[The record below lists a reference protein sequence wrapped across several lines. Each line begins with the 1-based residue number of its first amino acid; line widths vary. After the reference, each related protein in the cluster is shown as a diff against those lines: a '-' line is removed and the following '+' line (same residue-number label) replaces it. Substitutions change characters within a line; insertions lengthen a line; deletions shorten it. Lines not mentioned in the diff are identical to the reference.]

1 MLGKSLYKFLL
12 PTEKECGAR
21 DVQNQGLNCKSSR
34 YFSLSKELAGQWV
47 NMLWFLLCRLCCIL
61 FPFISF
67 VTLDLG
73 VSQFLAILRA
83 GSFSVGDKVVCA
95 HQTIT
100 LTRKPN
106 HISYLLTIK
115 SHLNLV
121 ENQKSQSK
129 PPLSMHFCQ

>member
-34 YFSLSKELAGQWV
+34 YFSLSQELDGQWV
-47 NMLWFLLCRLCCIL
+47 NIILSALLH
-61 FPFISF
+61 SF
-67 VTLDLG
+67 SLYKLRYFGLDLG